1 MSCSATSDQGRR
13 FSASREPKPL
23 ARGSIPTISLAA
35 SVLNLIIKP
44 SQVSIKP
51 ALQFTLSQSIFVL
64 DRVSNFIPTF
74 YLLQQLNTMHTK
86 DDPFFKDMG
95 ACIAQTRK
103 ERGITQV
110 RLSSSLGIA
119 QQTLAHYE
127 GGKLR
132 LPISLLPALATA
144 LDTNVQELI
153 GQPNVKLTTTAKRGP
168 ASKLE
173 QQVQQIA
180 QLPRTQQRFVSQ
192 MLDTILA
199 QASH

>member
-1 MSCSATSDQGRR
+1 M
-13 FSASREPKPL
+13 L
-23 ARGSIPTISLAA
+23 
-35 SVLNLIIKP
+35 LITHQPPIVN
-44 SQVSIKP
+44 S
-51 ALQFTLSQSIFVL
+51 
-64 DRVSNFIPTF
+64 
-74 YLLQQLNTMHTK
+74 K
-86 DDPFFKDMG
+86 DESFFKDLG
-95 ACIAQTRK
+95 ARIAQLRK
-103 ERGITQV
+103 QRSITQV
-110 RLSSSLGIA
+110 QLCATLGIA

-144 LDTNVQELI
+144 LDTNVQDLI
-153 GQPNVKLTTTAKRGP
+153 GQPKVKATATAKRGP

-199 QASH
+199 QAAR